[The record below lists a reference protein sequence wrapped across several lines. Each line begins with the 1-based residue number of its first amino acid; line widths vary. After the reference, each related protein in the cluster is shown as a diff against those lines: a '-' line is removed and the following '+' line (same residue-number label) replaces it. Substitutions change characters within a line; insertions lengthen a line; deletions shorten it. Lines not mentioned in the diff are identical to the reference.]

1 MKQSLI
7 FRAALAA
14 VAMGLASPAFADL
27 ELAKKYSC
35 VACHQI
41 DKKSIGP
48 AYKDVAAKCRG
59 ESAATVRLADHVKDG
74 SVGVWGQMTMPAYSQ
89 VREEDEK
96 KLVAWILA
104 GEK

>member
-48 AYKDVAAKCRG
+48 AYKDVAAKYKG
-59 ESAATVRLADHVKDG
+59 DAAAPARLADHVKNG
-74 SVGVWGQMTMPAYSQ
+74 SVGVWGQMPMPANSQ
-89 VREEDEK
+89 VPDEDVK

-104 GEK
+104 GAK